1 MFKLISKKKLANNL
15 EKGLANLLNAYN
27 CFNNGVDLI
36 KDDLFIEVKSA
47 NRYLSY
53 KNPNRKSTYR
63 FGNYSFKPNEVKDSI
78 DWYIFIEKINKP
90 LNLKYIK
97 DMLIH
102 VVKTSDLIKY
112 FKQTNRN
119 LNKRLQISVNQIRKI
134 RYISLNDLIN
144 KIG

>member
-1 MFKLISKKKLANNL
+1 MISKKKLANKL

-27 CFNNGVDLI
+27 SFNNGVDLI
-36 KDDLFIEVKSA
+36 KDDMFIEVKSA

-53 KNPNRKSTYR
+53 KHPNRKPTYR

-78 DWYIFIEKINKP
+78 NWYIFIEKINKP
-90 LNLKYIK
+90 LKLEFIK

-102 VVKTSDLIKY
+102 VVKTKDLLKY

-134 RYISLNDLIN
+134 RYISLNELIN